1 MAKLKLRK
9 LKSKDLFTMTRFFK
23 KIGIENIIDEITS
36 NTKVDAEDAEAVEE
50 RGAGIFTKIATLVF
64 DNLDTL
70 ESEVN
75 ALLADLTDTDE
86 EIIQN
91 LDLVEYGELITGLI
105 QKEELKSFF
114 SSFGSLVKLVPK
126 PK

>member
-126 PK
+126 QK

>member
-70 ESEVN
+70 ETEVN

>member
-23 KIGIENIIDEITS
+23 KIGVEKIIDEITS
-36 NTKVDAEDAEAVEE
+36 NTKVDAEDVEAVGE
-50 RGAGIFTKIATLVF
+50 RGAGIFTKLATMVF
-64 DNLDTL
+64 DNLDVL
-70 ESEVN
+70 ESEIN

-86 EIIQN
+86 EVIQN
-91 LDLVEYGELITGLI
+91 IDLVEYGELIASFL

-114 SSFGSLVKLVPK
+114 SSFKSLAGLVPK
-126 PK
+126 QK

>member
-36 NTKVDAEDAEAVEE
+36 NTKVDAEDAEAVGE

-75 ALLADLTDTDE
+75 SLLADLTDTDE